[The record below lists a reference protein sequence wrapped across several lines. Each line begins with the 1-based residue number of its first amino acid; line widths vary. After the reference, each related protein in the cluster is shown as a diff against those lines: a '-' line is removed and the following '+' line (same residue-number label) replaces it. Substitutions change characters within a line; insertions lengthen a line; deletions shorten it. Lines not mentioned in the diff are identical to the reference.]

1 MIINIK
7 LSNDR
12 TSRFAARAE
21 TGTRDQ
27 QWKQQRRR
35 ETAFR
40 SRHRSG
46 GRSGDTLRRIPPPW
60 EAVRRGIE
68 LEDAANMR
76 LPEAARRQVR
86 IALVTRQLITELIP
100 MFKNKYRIC

>member
-1 MIINIK
+1 

-12 TSRFAARAE
+12 AFRFAARAE
-21 TGTRDQ
+21 TGTRNQ

-46 GRSGDTLRRIPPPW
+46 GRPGNTLRRISPPW
-60 EAVRRGIE
+60 KAVCRGIE

-76 LPEAARRQVR
+76 LPKAARRQVR
-86 IALVTRQLITELIP
+86 ITFVTHLFLSGNLSRRLRVSNIH
-100 MFKNKYRIC
+100 K

>member
-1 MIINIK
+1 

-12 TSRFAARAE
+12 AFRFAARAE
-21 TGTRDQ
+21 TGTRNQ

-46 GRSGDTLRRIPPPW
+46 GRSGNTLRRISPPW
-60 EAVRRGIE
+60 KAVCRGIE
-68 LEDAANMR
+68 LENAANMR
-76 LPEAARRQVR
+76 LPEAARCQVR
-86 IALVTRQLITELIP
+86 IMFVTH
-100 MFKNKYRIC
+100 FYREIYLDV